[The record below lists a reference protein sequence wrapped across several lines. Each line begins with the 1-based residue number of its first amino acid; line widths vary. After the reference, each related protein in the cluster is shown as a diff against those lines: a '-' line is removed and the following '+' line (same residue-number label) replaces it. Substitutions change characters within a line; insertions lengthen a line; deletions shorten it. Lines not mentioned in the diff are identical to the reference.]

1 VEEQLAVIRRWV
13 YCRCTYARA
22 PTAPCVC
29 TEADIRRAER
39 ETPAQTRAWER
50 RLAGSRSGGRW

>member
-1 VEEQLAVIRRWV
+1 MTLAEQLAVVRRWV

-22 PTAPCVC
+22 PTAPCRC
-29 TEADIRRAER
+29 SEQDIRRAER

-50 RLAGSRSGGRW
+50 RLAAG

>member
-1 VEEQLAVIRRWV
+1 MHAVVRRWAF
-13 YCRCTYARA
+13 CRCTYSRA

-39 ETPAQTRAWER
+39 ETRAATARWEETLR
-50 RLAGSRSGGRW
+50 AKQSQREP

>member
-1 VEEQLAVIRRWV
+1 MTLAEQIAVVRRWV

-22 PTAPCVC
+22 PTAPCRC
-29 TEADIRRAER
+29 SEQDIRRAER

-50 RLAGSRSGGRW
+50 RLAAK